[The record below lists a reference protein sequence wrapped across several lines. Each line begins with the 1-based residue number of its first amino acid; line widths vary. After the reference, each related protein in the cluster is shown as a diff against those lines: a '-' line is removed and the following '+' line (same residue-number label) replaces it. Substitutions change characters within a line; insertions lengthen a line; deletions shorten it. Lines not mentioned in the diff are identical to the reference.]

1 MRIVLLCTFIDS
13 ISKSITGLPQ
23 ASCQTFPTLCR
34 NLFNSYNCR
43 YREALWER
51 SVFPKNATKWPG
63 QVLNPRTL
71 RARVQH
77 AKNYATTS
85 TTQGTYTNMEFVF
98 FSTVVCS
105 HHVTH
110 NPRGKER
117 VIRDVTKQRLQR
129 DHWERLNSPDWIC
142 QIFYCQWVWWVQKC
156 STERSKMVTSVHDS
170 KA

>member
-23 ASCQTFPTLCR
+23 ASCQTFLTLCR
-34 NLFNSYNCR
+34 NPFNSYNCR

-85 TTQGTYTNMEFVF
+85 TTQGTNTNMEFVF
-98 FSTVVCS
+98 FSTLVCS
-105 HHVTH
+105 HHVTN
-110 NPRGKER
+110 NPRGKR
-117 VIRDVTKQRLQR
+117 
-129 DHWERLNSPDWIC
+129 
-142 QIFYCQWVWWVQKC
+142 KC
-156 STERSKMVTSVHDS
+156 DSWCDQTTAAERSLREIKLTWLDLLDLLLSVSLVGTEMLHWTQ
-170 KA
+170 